1 MKGLSLFVFIARGI
15 SERQVAVA
23 RTGRAEPG
31 EWNKKNVVKVRA
43 PAVEFAPRL
52 LA

>member
-1 MKGLSLFVFIARGI
+1 MKGLWLFVFIARWI

-31 EWNKKNVVKVRA
+31 EENVVKVRA
-43 PAVEFAPRL
+43 PAVAFAPRL